1 MTTAPVNPNP
11 RRAGFDY
18 FLIAVFLLLLGAPA
32 LDKIFHLDQSR
43 AAGENRLPAPPPDVA
58 ELRDGHMQKYLAA
71 GEAYFNDHF
80 GFRNQMIRWFQ
91 NWKLGLFHDRSV
103 YKVIVGPNR
112 WLFIGE
118 ERMVEHF
125 LGIAKF
131 TPAELSAWQKL
142 LEHRRDWLAAHGIK
156 YLFVVPPDK
165 QDIYPEELPTW
176 LRNAVPAG
184 RATKLD
190 QFVKFM
196 REHSTV
202 EIVDLRATLLDG
214 KKNMPTY
221 LQNDTHWNLFGGFLA
236 CQQVVGALEKQLPN
250 LPPMRTED
258 FAWTNAP
265 MVGGDLAKMLGTD
278 APEKNNFKFIAQ
290 PGVSLPAVHETTNLV
305 SNWDPHKSCAISDN
319 AAPLTES
326 AMVFHDSF
334 GMFWRPMLGCC
345 FKRVWFMS
353 DNREFNTRA
362 VLENHP
368 SVVINEI
375 LERYFNNADPVQLMA
390 HDSLP

>member
-1 MTTAPVNPNP
+1 MTTAPVNPGP

-18 FLIAVFLLLLGAPA
+18 FLIAVFLLLLAAPA
-32 LDKIFHLDQSR
+32 LDKIFHLDHSR
-43 AAGENRLPAPPPDVA
+43 AAGENRLPAPPPDTA
-58 ELRDGHMQKYLAA
+58 ELRAGHVQKYLAG
-71 GEAYFNDHF
+71 GEAYFSDHF

-103 YKVIVGPNR
+103 YKVIVGPNH

-142 LEHRRDWLAAHGIK
+142 LERRRDWLAAHGIK

-165 QDIYPEELPTW
+165 QDIYPEELPAW
-176 LRNAVPAG
+176 LRSAVPAG
-184 RATKLD
+184 RETKLD

-214 KKNMPTY
+214 KKIRPTY

-236 CQQVVGALEKQLPN
+236 GQQVVGALQKQLPN
-250 LPPMRTED
+250 LPPLRAED
-258 FAWTNAP
+258 FAWTNMP
-265 MVGGDLAKMLGTD
+265 TVGGDLAKMLGTD

-290 PGVSLPAVHETTNLV
+290 SGVSLPVVHETTNLV
-305 SNWDPHKSCAISDN
+305 SNWDPHKSCAVSDN
-319 AAPLTES
+319 TAPLTES

-334 GMFWRPMLGCC
+334 GMFWRPVLGCC

-375 LERYFNNADPVQLMA
+375 LERYFNNADPAQLMA
-390 HDSLP
+390 HDGLP